1 MPSTDRNGINEYM
14 RISYP
19 YRSISGANTTNGE
32 ANRAWRSPA
41 MKRSRTIDIR
51 TVNPQNT
58 QLIARNAM
66 TSEPNTEIHMRSSR

>member
-1 MPSTDRNGINEYM
+1 
-14 RISYP
+14 
-19 YRSISGANTTNGE
+19 
-32 ANRAWRSPA
+32 